1 MKRRIIMAIDFQNMF
16 ADEKNEDIVK
26 LITLIRSIRDLING
40 DTVVKDLDFGLGKEI
55 ATTLDSIISDKQCA
69 DVQIT
74 TNVDNTLFGVYVNPT
89 ISNVD
94 LMDILIGDDPCTIN
108 RYRVEIDSK
117 IFSILDPTEIAAYIL
132 YNIEA
137 TTGEA
142 AIRFIQFYID
152 KFMTSKEDNIDIKN
166 SINYSNI
173 LIFGIK
179 DAIARY
185 ADLLCGVGHI
195 ESAYLT
201 SIREK
206 VNMCVSGLADA
217 TNVSNLGI
225 LDWCLLIYT
234 ELKTEWRDAVDRMIQ
249 AKGLTGSR
257 FRKEEIDKMIKFLQ
271 RASMESV
278 NEAVEVEL
286 RDQLVNEAK
295 GFSLF
300 RSLKQNGLR
309 SIEDDLYE
317 YKVRAKNCTEQS
329 DAIYI
334 LRCIN
339 TRMAILQDYLATTP
353 DLKEHE
359 FQRWQDVIEQYREL
373 RAAVAA
379 KKFGSASKNFNSFL
393 TVDYDALDKLDA
405 PKYEAAKE
413 SVEEGVLSAF
423 SKQNLSNASIA
434 FKIKPKQNLDESFKK
449 HSYPGLLNFVNT
461 CKSIDNLKYMQKDYS
476 VLKNQLNTIL
486 KRIKAVEAGKG
497 DPKWESGI
505 RKLYMDK
512 GITSKDVQAYIDWC
526 ANTYYKA
533 ISARIAELK
542 KSLKEA
548 GILTEADDDT
558 DEGFE
563 EAPADADTKEDKEE
577 APAEEENTEEPVE
590 DQPEDEEKKEDI
602 DLDKDQNLSDAEIK
616 SDGGDIYVNCTINK

>member
-1 MKRRIIMAIDFQNMF
+1 MAIDFQNMF

-185 ADLLCGVGHI
+185 ADLLCGVGPI

-206 VNMCVSGLADA
+206 VNMRVSGLADA

-278 NEAVEVEL
+278 NEAAEVEL

-334 LRCIN
+334 LRCLN

-359 FQRWQDVIEQYREL
+359 VQRWQDVIEQYREL
-373 RAAVAA
+373 RAAVAS

-405 PKYEAAKE
+405 PKYEAAE
-413 SVEEGVLSAF
+413 DNNVSTVQEG
-423 SKQNLSNASIA
+423 NINNAMIA
-434 FKIKPKQNLDESFKK
+434 FKIKPKQKLEESFKK
-449 HSYPGLLNFVNT
+449 HNYPGLLNFVNT
-461 CKSIDNLKYMQKDYS
+461 CKSIDQLKYIRKDTAS
-476 VLKNQLNTIL
+476 TKSSLNTIL
-486 KRIKAVEAGKG
+486 KRVKSVEDGKG
-497 DPKWESGI
+497 DPKWENNI
-505 RKLYMDK
+505 KKLYINK
-512 GITSKDVQAYIDWC
+512 GITSKDVQAYIDWLYGPF
-526 ANTYYKA
+526 NKA
-533 ISARIAELK
+533 ISDRIETLK
-542 KSLKEA
+542 KTLKEA
-548 GILTEADDDT
+548 GIIVQEADDDT

-563 EAPADADTKEDKEE
+563 EAPNDADTKEDKEE